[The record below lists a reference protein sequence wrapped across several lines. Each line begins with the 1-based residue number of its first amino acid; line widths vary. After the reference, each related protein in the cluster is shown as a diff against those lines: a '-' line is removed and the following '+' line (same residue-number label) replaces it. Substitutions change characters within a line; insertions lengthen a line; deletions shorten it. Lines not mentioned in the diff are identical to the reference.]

1 MARAVQGVE
10 IKDLMG
16 LVDQG
21 KKQIASGVIALVAT
35 SEDGKGSIVVGVTP
49 DLARELA
56 KRLNV
61 PVELINFDAAGKV
74 FEALKRGEWDIAFM
88 AIDPVRAAEI
98 DFTGPYVLI
107 EGAYVVPKDS
117 PIKANEEVDR
127 DGIRVAAAK
136 GSAYELYLTRT
147 LKKAKVV
154 MQPTG
159 PEACEMFLRDK
170 LEVAAGV
177 KQPMTQFANEH
188 PETRLLPGRF
198 MAIEQAMGMPKGRDA
213 GVRTLREFVEEMK
226 ASGFVARALERS
238 GQNEAVVAPPTP
250 VP

>member
-1 MARAVQGVE
+1 MTNTVPSHIVQTLAPTGKLRAAINFGNTVLAQKDPVTDEPRGV
-10 IKDLMG
+10 
-16 LVDQG
+16 
-21 KKQIASGVIALVAT
+21 SG
-35 SEDGKGSIVVGVTP
+35 E
-49 DLARELA
+49 LAREFA
-56 KRLNV
+56 KRLEIPIEFV
-61 PVELINFDAAGKV
+61 TFDAAGKV
-74 FEALKRGEWDIAFM
+74 FDALKRGEWDIAFL

-117 PIKANEEVDR
+117 PIKANEDVDR
-127 DGIRVAAAK
+127 EGIRVAAAK

-159 PEACEMFLRDK
+159 PEACELFLRDK

-177 KQPMTQFANEH
+177 KQPMTLFAKEN
-188 PETRLLPGRF
+188 PETTRLIPGRF

-226 ASGFVARALERS
+226 ASGFVGKALERS

-250 VP
+250 IP

>member
-1 MARAVQGVE
+1 MANTIPSHIVQTLAPTGKLRAAINFGNTVLAQRDPVTGEPRGV
-10 IKDLMG
+10 
-16 LVDQG
+16 
-21 KKQIASGVIALVAT
+21 SG
-35 SEDGKGSIVVGVTP
+35 E
-49 DLARELA
+49 LAREFA
-56 KRLNV
+56 KRLGV
-61 PVELINFDAAGKV
+61 PIEFVTFDAAGKV
-74 FEALKRGEWDIAFM
+74 FEALKRGEWDIAFL

-107 EGAYVVPKDS
+107 EGAYVVLKDS
-117 PIKANEEVDR
+117 PIKANEGVDR
-127 DGIRVAAAK
+127 EGIRVAAAK

-147 LKKAKVV
+147 LKRAKVV

-177 KQPMTQFANEH
+177 KQPMIQFAKEH
-188 PETRLLPGRF
+188 PETRLIPGRF

-226 ASGFVARALERS
+226 ASGFVAKALERS

-250 VP
+250 IP

>member
-1 MARAVQGVE
+1 MASTVPSHIIQTLAPTGKLRAAINFGNTVLAQKDPATGEPRGV
-10 IKDLMG
+10 
-16 LVDQG
+16 
-21 KKQIASGVIALVAT
+21 SG
-35 SEDGKGSIVVGVTP
+35 E
-49 DLARELA
+49 LAREFA
-56 KRLNV
+56 TRLGIPIEFV
-61 PVELINFDAAGKV
+61 TFDAAGKV

-117 PIKANEEVDR
+117 NLKTNEEVDSE
-127 DGIRVAAAK
+127 GIRVAAAK

-154 MQPTG
+154 LQPTG

-177 KQPMTQFANEH
+177 KQPMTLFAKEH
-188 PETRLLPGRF
+188 PETRLIPGRF

-226 ASGFVARALERS
+226 ASGFVAKALERS

-250 VP
+250 IP

>member
-1 MARAVQGVE
+1 MANTVPSHIVQTLAPTGTLRAAINFGNTVLAQKDPVTDEPRGV
-10 IKDLMG
+10 
-16 LVDQG
+16 
-21 KKQIASGVIALVAT
+21 SG
-35 SEDGKGSIVVGVTP
+35 E
-49 DLARELA
+49 LAREFA
-56 KRLNV
+56 KRLGIPMEFV
-61 PVELINFDAAGKV
+61 TFDAAGKV

-107 EGAYVVPKDS
+107 EGAYVVPKGS
-117 PIKANEEVDR
+117 AIKANEDVDR

-177 KQPMTQFANEH
+177 KQPMTQFAAAH